1 MFLSDP
7 LLLWPD
13 AHGVDVV
20 WFTTEAGARHVVE
33 LDDGRRIPATTT
45 RLTRMDRAVHRHR
58 ARVGGLQAGGLGY
71 RVISDGQTSPRFTLR
86 PAPGRGSGVRL
97 LITSDHQAK
106 PHTAA
111 NMELAAAT
119 VGPVD
124 AVIMPGD
131 LVNSPDRAADW
142 FGPHPSA

>member
-33 LDDGRRIPATTT
+33 LDDGRQVPATTT
-45 RLTRMDRAVHRHR
+45 RLTRMDRAVYRQR
-58 ARVGGLQAGGLGY
+58 ARVERLGADGLGY
-71 RVISDGQTSPRFTLR
+71 RVTSDAQTSPRFTLR
-86 PAPGRGSGVRL
+86 PAARKGSGVRL

-106 PHTAA
+106 PLSLIH
-111 NMELAAAT
+111 
-119 VGPVD
+119 
-124 AVIMPGD
+124 I
-131 LVNSPDRAADW
+131 
-142 FGPHPSA
+142 